1 MTHSCSMMSTSPSL
15 PQIVK
20 IARGAFVRS
29 DFCITE
35 TLSNLEGMFL
45 SLLDVAHPD
54 APMDDAVKLRLLFV
68 VDCLGH
74 VVELPIMERI
84 IIILSIVKDIFQHIK
99 LTIFKGKPC
108 KCASHCFGHLNV

>member
-1 MTHSCSMMSTSPSL
+1 MISTSTSL

-35 TLSNLEGMFL
+35 MLSNLEGMLL

-54 APMDDAVKLRLLFV
+54 GPMDDDVKLR
-68 VDCLGH
+68 
-74 VVELPIMERI
+74 E
-84 IIILSIVKDIFQHIK
+84 
-99 LTIFKGKPC
+99 
-108 KCASHCFGHLNV
+108 